1 MLTVF
6 GSVALDTIRTRRR
19 TLRGALGG
27 AASFAAVSASRFCK
41 TGLVGVV
48 GADFPARYRR
58 LLSSHADLA
67 GLSEEDGKTFR
78 YDGQYDA
85 DLTSR
90 RELSTKLGVL
100 AGFSPELPEEYRR
113 SRFVYLANNDPD
125 QNVRLLGQFDRVR
138 FSACDTIS
146 YWISRKKKS
155 VIRMI
160 SKTDA
165 VIINDEE
172 ARMLTGEHNLLS
184 CARLM
189 RRWGAGLVV
198 IKKAEHGALLF
209 HRGEAYP
216 VPGMPLEK
224 VADPTGAGD
233 SFAGAMMGHLAAS
246 NSASLGALREA
257 AARGAVMGSFAVEG
271 YGLAGLL
278 KADRRAAAA
287 RLRKYR
293 RLAGIQPAARSGY
306 I

>member
-6 GSVALDTIRTRRR
+6 GSVALDTIRTKKR
-19 TLRGALGG
+19 TVRGALGG
-27 AASFAAVSASRFCK
+27 AASFAAVSSSRFCR

-48 GADFPARYRR
+48 GGDFPSRYRR
-58 LLSSHADLA
+58 LLASRADLA
-67 GLSEEDGKTFR
+67 GLEEKKGRTFR
-78 YDGQYDA
+78 YDGAYDA

-100 AGFSPELPEEYRR
+100 AGFSPDLPEEYRR
-113 SRFVYLANNDPD
+113 SKFVYLANNDPD

-155 VIRMI
+155 VVRMM

-172 ARMLTGEHNLLS
+172 ARMLTGEHNLLR
-184 CARLM
+184 CARAM

-209 HRGEAYP
+209 YGREAYP
-216 VPGMPLEK
+216 VPGMPLER
-224 VADPTGAGD
+224 VLDPTGAGD
-233 SFAGAMMGHLAAS
+233 SFAGAMMGHLASS
-246 NSASLGALREA
+246 NSVSLRALREA
-257 AARGAVMGSFAVEG
+257 AVRGAVMGSFAVEG

-278 KADRRAAAA
+278 QADGRAVSA

-293 RLAGIQPAARSGY
+293 RLAGI
-306 I
+306 